1 MTAYTLRDERY
12 RTCRLVFVLQ
22 DGGQRHRTANA
33 HLSTGAQGDY
43 AIVYVPAHAEPVNA
57 PTRQP
62 DWVDS
67 RNGYAMYDFTS
78 HQDALDFLC
87 ALYGLDAPQPDPEP
101 VDTTQE
107 AGSLPLEVSPCI
119 AAMSLPAPAACTAAA
134 APVEPA
140 KSKPSI
146 PMPTCAASAAAAA
159 DALTPCESTPG
170 RIDVAGGTLP
180 ATATATTSRTASA
193 QPGASITPTTPLTS
207 RESSTSASAY
217 RSVSAFP
224 LLGRDVIHI
233 APLFWGRAYPH
244 PEHSN
249 PRNRQ

>member
-1 MTAYTLRDERY
+1 MTTYALRNERY

-22 DGGQRHRTANA
+22 DGAQRHRTANA

-57 PTRQP
+57 PSRQP

-87 ALYGLDAPQPDPEP
+87 ALYGITPDQPTQDADAE
-101 VDTTQE
+101 
-107 AGSLPLEVSPCI
+107 SLE
-119 AAMSLPAPAACTAAA
+119 
-134 APVEPA
+134 
-140 KSKPSI
+140 
-146 PMPTCAASAAAAA
+146 ASA
-159 DALTPCESTPG
+159 D
-170 RIDVAGGTLP
+170 TLNRVE
-180 ATATATTSRTASA
+180 RTV
-193 QPGASITPTTPLTS
+193 P
-207 RESSTSASAY
+207 
-217 RSVSAFP
+217 AFP

-244 PEHSN
+244 PDHSH